1 MYTLKVII
9 DRFEGE
15 FAVVELED
23 KSFIDMPIEL
33 VPKGAKEGDI
43 LEIQINQEET
53 KTMKEEK
60 DKKWLGL
67 WD

>member
-33 VPKGAKEGDI
+33 VPEGAKEGDI

-53 KTMKEEK
+53 KTLKEDKE
-60 DKKWLGL
+60 KKWLGL

>member
-1 MYTLKVII
+1 MRIII

-33 VPKGAKEGDI
+33 VPEGAKEGDI
-43 LEIQINQEET
+43 VEIQINHEET
-53 KTMKEEK
+53 KILKEEK

>member
-1 MYTLKVII
+1 MRYII

-33 VPKGAKEGDI
+33 VPEGAKEGDI

-53 KTMKEEK
+53 KTLKEDKE
-60 DKKWLGL
+60 KKWLGL